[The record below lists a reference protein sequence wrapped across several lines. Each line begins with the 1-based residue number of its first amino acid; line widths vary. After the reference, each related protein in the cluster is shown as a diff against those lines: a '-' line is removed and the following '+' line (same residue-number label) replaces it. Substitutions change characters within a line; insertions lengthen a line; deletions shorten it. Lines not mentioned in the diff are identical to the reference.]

1 MIVFIVVSA
10 ILLGLLIKF
19 LLDNYKLR
27 AKYGKI
33 IDIDR
38 EVDNRSKSILVLEK
52 DIENLRSNYK
62 QKRVIYDELNKKI
75 ELYKDDLEMLDIGLY
90 KPVFDFDTSEEF
102 KEKLT
107 QNYEKQKTTIKNK
120 NAVICRIDYIV
131 DGSRTKGQQIA
142 QKNIKLTLRAF
153 NGECDAIIAK
163 VKWHNIQKM
172 KERLNKTYNDIN
184 NLMAS
189 SYIEINKEY
198 FNLKKEELT
207 LTYEYEQKKY
217 EEKEEQRRIREQI
230 REEEKAQKEFEKA
243 RLKAEKEEADYQ
255 KALQRA
261 YEELEKSNSEERAK
275 YEEQIAKLQQELK
288 EAEERK
294 QRAISQAQMTKS
306 GNVYVISNIGSFGEN
321 VYKIGMTRRLE
332 PEDRV
337 NELGDAS
344 VPFKF
349 DIHAMIASDDA
360 PALESKLHEIFRTK
374 SVNRV
379 NYRKEFFRVTL
390 EEIEQAVK
398 EYTKAD
404 ITFTKIAEAREY
416 KETQAILN
424 SENKNQQKQPLNEEL
439 PLEI

>member
-1 MIVFIVVSA
+1 MIVFIIVSV

-75 ELYKDDLEMLDIGLY
+75 ELYKDDLDMLDIGLY
-90 KPVFDFDTSEEF
+90 KPVFNFDTSEEF
-102 KEKLT
+102 KEKLKK
-107 QNYEKQKTTIKNK
+107 NYEKQKTTIKNK
-120 NAVICRIDYIV
+120 NAVICRTEYIV
-131 DGSRTKGQQIA
+131 GGSRKKGRQME

-172 KERLNKTYNDIN
+172 KERLTKTYNDIN

-207 LTYEYEQKKY
+207 LTYECEQKKY

-261 YEELEKSNSEERAK
+261 HEELAKANNEERVK
-275 YEEQIAKLQQELK
+275 YEEQIAKLQQELR

-306 GNVYVISNIGSFGEN
+306 GNVYIISNIGSFGEN

-360 PALESKLHEIFRTK
+360 PALENKLHEIFKTK

-390 EEIEQAVK
+390 DEIEQAVR
-398 EYTKAD
+398 ECTNAD
-404 ITFTKIAEAREY
+404 IVFTKIAEAREY
-416 KETQAILN
+416 KETQAIIN
-424 SENKNQQKQPLNEEL
+424 SENKISQKQTVNDEL